1 MGNAQCGQ
9 MFTVLLDLALVG
21 ATLLLLLPFAWSSP
35 GECSNPALVALAI
48 AMPSLAAAASLFVC
62 CVAVLMPA
70 DENNDMPGGGT
81 RSNSDHMFGAFFVA
95 FLACVVEVVLAIATI
110 SLAAPPDHGCS
121 DRARAFAMSVSLI
134 VLIPVG
140 VLMLFP
146 VVYIFFVACCE
157 ALTHHH

>member
-48 AMPSLAAAASLFVC
+48 AMPSLAAATSLFVC

-81 RSNSDHMFGAFFVA
+81 RSNSDHTFGAFLVA
-95 FLACVVEVVLAIATI
+95 FLACAWGRGKSPEPGLAGT
-110 SLAAPPDHGCS
+110 AP
-121 DRARAFAMSVSLI
+121 
-134 VLIPVG
+134 
-140 VLMLFP
+140 LF
-146 VVYIFFVACCE
+146 FQMFVKI
-157 ALTHHH
+157 THCFCKITPNI